1 MEGAQIWLLT
11 PFPGGREADQHWK
24 ALDRRRRTALLRGA
38 HPADREEAKTAL
50 GYGHRMRS
58 RANLF
63 AWVGALG
70 AFAVV
75 VAVALL
81 IEDQITTRAF
91 VMAGGVA
98 VGVGLGFEVVG
109 RWWGRRLERNGRE
122 ALDAN

>member
-1 MEGAQIWLLT
+1 MEGDQNMASHAVPQ
-11 PFPGGREADQHWK
+11 GREADQRWK
-24 ALDRRRRTALLRGA
+24 DLDRRRRTALLGGA

-70 AFAVV
+70 AFAVA

-81 IEDQITTRAF
+81 MEGQITTRTF
-91 VMAGGVA
+91 VMAGGIA
-98 VGVGLGFEVVG
+98 VGVGFGFEVAG